1 VSHPAASQVQADLE
15 RLIPLLDAR
24 LTATFQ
30 GGEAVRLGEAMRYS
44 LEAGGKRVRPV
55 LCLLA
60 AEAVGGRIEAALPG
74 ALALEYIHTY
84 SLIHDDLPAMDDD
97 DLRRGRPT
105 SHKVF
110 GEGHAILAGDGLLTE
125 AFRVLAEGTGDPAP
139 RLEALSI
146 LAEAAGWRGM
156 VGGQALDL
164 EGEARAKTHQL
175 AKRDGPK
182 GEAQGGSTSTRAASG
197 KALQEERVSGE
208 EPSEGETLDHYDL
221 DHLRLIHRLKT
232 GALLRA
238 SLEMGAILGGAA
250 PSERQALR
258 AFGEAI
264 GLAFQIQDDILDA
277 TATDADLGKRAGKDA
292 GRGKITYPSLL
303 GLEGARK
310 ALEEATET
318 ALCQLASLPNRT
330 SLEAWARYLA
340 QRAN

>member
-1 VSHPAASQVQADLE
+1 MSQPATAATQVQKDLD
-15 RLIPLLDAR
+15 RLLPLLDAR
-24 LTATFQ
+24 LTAPFRD
-30 GGEAVRLGEAMRYS
+30 GEAARLAEAMRYS

-60 AEAVGGRIEAALPG
+60 AEAVGGRTEDALPG

-105 SHKVF
+105 NHKVY

-125 AFRVLAEGTGDPAP
+125 AFGVLAEGTDDPAR
-139 RLEALSI
+139 RLEALAL

-164 EGEARAKTHQL
+164 EGEKL
-175 AKRDGPK
+175 
-182 GEAQGGSTSTRAASG
+182 E
-197 KALQEERVSGE
+197 
-208 EPSEGETLDHYDL
+208 HYNL

-238 SLEMGAILGGAA
+238 SLEMGAVLGGAG
-250 PSERQALR
+250 PTERQALR
-258 AFGEAI
+258 AYGEAI

-303 GLEGARK
+303 GLDGARR

-318 ALCQLASLPNRT
+318 ALCQLASLPNRN

-340 QRAN
+340 QRGK

>member
-1 VSHPAASQVQADLE
+1 VSEATTHVQADLD
-15 RLIPLLDAR
+15 RLIPILDAA
-24 LTATFQ
+24 LTQPFRR
-30 GGEAVRLGEAMRYS
+30 GEAARLGEAMRYS

-60 AEAVGGRIEAALPG
+60 CEAVGGTVAQALPG

-105 SHKVF
+105 NHKVF
-110 GEGHAILAGDGLLTE
+110 GEGHAILAGDALLTE
-125 AFRVLAEGTGDPAP
+125 AFGVLAAADLDPVRRAEALALLAEG
-139 RLEALSI
+139 
-146 LAEAAGWRGM
+146 AGWRGM
-156 VGGQALDL
+156 AGGQALDL
-164 EGEARAKTHQL
+164 EGEQI
-175 AKRDGPK
+175 
-182 GEAQGGSTSTRAASG
+182 AS
-197 KALQEERVSGE
+197 
-208 EPSEGETLDHYDL
+208 YDL
-221 DHLRLIHRLKT
+221 PHLQLIHRLKT

-238 SLEMGAILGGAA
+238 SLEIGAVLGGAS
-250 PSERQALR
+250 PTERRALR
-258 AFGEAI
+258 SYGEAI

-310 ALEEATET
+310 ALSEATET
-318 ALCQLASLPNRT
+318 ALCHLASLPNRN
-330 SLEAWARYLA
+330 SLAAWARYLA